1 MRGRVRPRGEPQ
13 RRATA
18 MSRSERSVT
27 CERTSVHATSPL
39 QSWPSGGEGAKNTSV
54 IGASTMRDTAR
65 IQTHALFCSLLVTP
79 YSRAHVGTVTSR
91 MGGGHRFGRTHRRM
105 STRTCTLLL
114 HTSRVDYSSTL
125 YRDLPRSTERYGADT
140 DSESDAEELT
150 RTCQSRAP
158 AHGGTR
164 RARLW
169 VKGRLR
175 RNLGRMATCTAPAVG
190 CGQSELA
197 ASCGGRA

>member
-39 QSWPSGGEGAKNTSV
+39 QSWPSGWEGAKITSV

-150 RTCQSRAP
+150 RTCQSQTRIQTH
-158 AHGGTR
+158 AHMSESDAEELTR
-164 RARLW
+164 
-169 VKGRLR
+169 
-175 RNLGRMATCTAPAVG
+175 TC
-190 CGQSELA
+190 QSQTRIQTHAHMSESDA
-197 ASCGGRA
+197 E

>member
-39 QSWPSGGEGAKNTSV
+39 QSWPSGWEGAKITSV

-65 IQTHALFCSLLVTP
+65 IQTHALFCSLLLTP

-150 RTCQSRAP
+150 RTCQSQTRSSSRAHAAA
-158 AHGGTR
+158 AHVRVRTHY
-164 RARLW
+164 LY
-169 VKGRLR
+169 L
-175 RNLGRMATCTAPAVG
+175 
-190 CGQSELA
+190 
-197 ASCGGRA
+197 

>member
-1 MRGRVRPRGEPQ
+1 MGGRQNYIGD
-13 RRATA
+13 
-18 MSRSERSVT
+18 RSEHH
-27 CERTSVHATSPL
+27 ERY
-39 QSWPSGGEGAKNTSV
+39 GA
-54 IGASTMRDTAR
+54 DTDSRAV
-65 IQTHALFCSLLVTP
+65 LLLTP

-150 RTCQSRAP
+150 RTCQSQTRIQTH
-158 AHGGTR
+158 AHMSESDAEELTRTCQSQTR
-164 RARLW
+164 RSSRAHVKVRRGYRLT
-169 VKGRLR
+169 R
-175 RNLGRMATCTAPAVG
+175 TC
-190 CGQSELA
+190 QSQTRSSSRAHA
-197 ASCGGRA
+197 AAAHVRVRTHYLYL

>member
-39 QSWPSGGEGAKNTSV
+39 QSWPSGWEGAKITSV

-114 HTSRVDYSSTL
+114 HTSRVDKAQHSTAI
-125 YRDLPRSTERYGADT
+125 YRDLPRDT
-140 DSESDAEELT
+140 ARKQTQRQTRRNSRAHDRDRRGNRLT
-150 RTCQSRAP
+150 RTRQRQTRRSSRAHAAA
-158 AHGGTR
+158 AHVRVRTHY
-164 RARLW
+164 LY
-169 VKGRLR
+169 L
-175 RNLGRMATCTAPAVG
+175 
-190 CGQSELA
+190 
-197 ASCGGRA
+197 

>member
-1 MRGRVRPRGEPQ
+1 
-13 RRATA
+13 
-18 MSRSERSVT
+18 
-27 CERTSVHATSPL
+27 
-39 QSWPSGGEGAKNTSV
+39 
-54 IGASTMRDTAR
+54 MRDTAR
-65 IQTHALFCSLLVTP
+65 IQTHALFCSLLLTP

-150 RTCQSRAP
+150 RTCQSQ
-158 AHGGTR
+158 TR
-164 RARLW
+164 RSSRAHVRVRRGYRLTRTCQSQTRSSSRAHVRVLEFLSDALDDAVVLARLI
-169 VKGRLR
+169 G
-175 RNLGRMATCTAPAVG
+175 GPAG
-190 CGQSELA
+190 
-197 ASCGGRA
+197 

>member
-1 MRGRVRPRGEPQ
+1 
-13 RRATA
+13 
-18 MSRSERSVT
+18 
-27 CERTSVHATSPL
+27 
-39 QSWPSGGEGAKNTSV
+39 
-54 IGASTMRDTAR
+54 MRDTAR
-65 IQTHALFCSLLVTP
+65 IQTHALFCSLLLTP

-150 RTCQSRAP
+150 RTCQSQTRIQTH
-158 AHGGTR
+158 AHMSESDAEELTR
-164 RARLW
+164 TCCCCTRQSAHALL
-169 VKGRLR
+169 VLVVALLLR
-175 RNLGRMATCTAPAVG
+175 HEVILVRREREDLAHVVDQVDELRHNLLRG
-190 CGQSELA
+190 
-197 ASCGGRA
+197 